1 MQISKSRQKR
11 KKKLQQIGKRWALLT
26 SSSLQQGKGGLQL
39 KLPIFGENN
48 LRRLLGWVRWCA
60 EEDRTFE
67 QNVLSF

>member
-48 LRRLLGWVRWCA
+48 LHRLLGWVKWCA